1 MLVGKKHY
9 LFFIIFYLSLVR
21 CMDAIAQTDSL
32 VVFNKE
38 QNKNNI
44 FSAGAGLQHGFIF
57 AHSQDVQNT
66 KGANPTGIE
75 AYFSW
80 QGIDTAIWKLCNC
93 FPRRGLLVA
102 YYDYDNSIL
111 GKSAT
116 AAYFLEPSYR
126 LGKETFFSFTG
137 ASGVSYL
144 SNPFD
149 SIKNFANRSYSTHIS
164 VYLRVGVGL
173 WQRFANH
180 WWLNASVN
188 YQHESNGGLRQP
200 NKGINWPTAGIII
213 SYQKDQP
220 EYISGKR
227 SKEKFRSIDHPRWD
241 AAFFGTARRTLNLR
255 GESIRLPLFGI
266 SITASKQV
274 GRINMLTLGAEAA
287 RDEELEVKLKRDSLK
302 ASAVNAA
309 LLAGHEFI
317 LGKFLFTQR
326 IGLYLLDETPYH
338 DLLYHRWGIQYRI
351 RKNFGVAVT
360 LKAHRHVADY
370 GDLRLIYSL
379 QKKIR

>member
-1 MLVGKKHY
+1 MFFVEICFCLNDDLQMLVGKKHH
-9 LFFIIFYLSLVR
+9 LFFIIFYLTLVR
-21 CMDAIAQTDSL
+21 GMDAIAQTDSL
-32 VVFNKE
+32 VVFNRE
-38 QNKNNI
+38 QNKSNF

-80 QGIDTAIWKLCNC
+80 QRIDTAIWKLCNC

-126 LGKETFFSFTG
+126 LGKKTFFSFTG
-137 ASGVSYL
+137 AAGVSYL

-173 WQRFANH
+173 WQRLANL

-220 EYISGKR
+220 DYISGKR
-227 SKEKFRSIDHPRWD
+227 SKEKFRSINHPRWD
-241 AAFFGTARRTLNLR
+241 AALFGTARRTLNLR
-255 GESIRLPLFGI
+255 GESIRLPLFG
-266 SITASKQV
+266 
-274 GRINMLTLGAEAA
+274 
-287 RDEELEVKLKRDSLK
+287 
-302 ASAVNAA
+302 
-309 LLAGHEFI
+309 F
-317 LGKFLFTQR
+317 
-326 IGLYLLDETPYH
+326 P
-338 DLLYHRWGIQYRI
+338 
-351 RKNFGVAVT
+351 
-360 LKAHRHVADY
+360 
-370 GDLRLIYSL
+370 
-379 QKKIR
+379 